1 MLAYVGLSC
10 GQCGPNLGLGRPRWP
25 RWANIAPRWAHI
37 ALKIGQHSPK
47 MGQHSPKRGRR
58 PSTYPAFYSVFLL
71 FPFFGSFGSTWVN
84 MGQHRPQDR
93 PTEAS
98 RSVHIAFKIGQHSP
112 KRWLWLWLWLW
123 LWFWLLFV
131 CLFGWLVGWFVG
143 WLVGW
148 LFVVCCVVCCC
159 CCCRCR
165 GSVFGVFLQL
175 GSVARLGTLMMCGL
189 WLVLCSSWFVVGCS
203 SFVVRSLLFVVGGC
217 C

>member
-10 GQCGPNLGLGRPRWP
+10 GQCGPNLGLGRP

-123 LWFWLLFV
+123 LLFV
-131 CLFGWLVGWFVG
+131 CLFGWLVGWLVGLLVG
-143 WLVGW
+143 WL
-148 LFVVCCVVCCC
+148 LFVVCCLLFVVVVVVVGVGGRCSVCSYSSVVWPGLGRLWCVVCGWCF
-159 CCCRCR
+159 
-165 GSVFGVFLQL
+165 VL
-175 GSVARLGTLMMCGL
+175 GGL
-189 WLVLCSSWFVVGCS
+189 SL
-203 SFVVRSLLFVVGGC
+203 VVRRLLFEVCYLLFVVGGC